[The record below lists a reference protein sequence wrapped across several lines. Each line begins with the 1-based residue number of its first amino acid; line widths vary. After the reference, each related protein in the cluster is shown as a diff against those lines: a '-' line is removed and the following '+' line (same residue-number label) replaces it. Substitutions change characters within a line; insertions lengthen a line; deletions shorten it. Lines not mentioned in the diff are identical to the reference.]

1 MTRSYTLPDYSFMIN
16 HEESTELLDQTM
28 SLFRSTDPE
37 LPQLPD
43 STVID
48 QWIAVLREGSNT
60 SDIAQ
65 SLGTLKQTIES
76 EKADHG
82 ALETLL
88 NKLADQVTQLSTSVG
103 SEGDMVTRLQGLA
116 AALHTLAG
124 KLSNTPT

>member
-1 MTRSYTLPDYSFMIN
+1 MIN